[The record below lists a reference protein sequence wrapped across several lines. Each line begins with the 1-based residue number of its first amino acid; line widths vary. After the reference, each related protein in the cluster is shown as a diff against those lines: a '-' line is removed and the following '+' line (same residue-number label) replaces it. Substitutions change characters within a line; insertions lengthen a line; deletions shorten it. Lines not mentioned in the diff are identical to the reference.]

1 MTSDSIF
8 DASAALLDRDFDA
21 ELLDAVV
28 AHWAT
33 TFAADERGDDIAR
46 KLGLSPSLASTL
58 GIGLSDRSLGLC
70 IPSRELKAGRL
81 LRERL
86 EALGVLRASGHEAFR
101 GCVVVPVRRDG
112 RVVALF
118 ARRLDHGSSVQWA
131 TGLPGG
137 VFTETVS
144 PDTVMN
150 DETTPR
156 CLITSSMLDALAVLG
171 ALSEDA
177 DIFEGTIAVL
187 APARPRGYAVKDL
200 KEIAARE
207 DSLVVL
213 GRGCDDVVDRLR
225 DHGATVTSV
234 GGDVNVART
243 LGASP

>member
-1 MTSDSIF
+1 MIIEQSPLTSDSIF

-137 VFTETVS
+137 VYHS
-144 PDTVMN
+144 DSWK
-150 DETTPR
+150 
-156 CLITSSMLDALAVLG
+156 C
-171 ALSEDA
+171 DA
-177 DIFEGTIAVL
+177 DRSGTVEDSEL
-187 APARPRGYAVKDL
+187 
-200 KEIAARE
+200 ARE
-207 DSLVVL
+207 PRSRASLDS
-213 GRGCDDVVDRLR
+213 R
-225 DHGATVTSV
+225 
-234 GGDVNVART
+234 
-243 LGASP
+243 